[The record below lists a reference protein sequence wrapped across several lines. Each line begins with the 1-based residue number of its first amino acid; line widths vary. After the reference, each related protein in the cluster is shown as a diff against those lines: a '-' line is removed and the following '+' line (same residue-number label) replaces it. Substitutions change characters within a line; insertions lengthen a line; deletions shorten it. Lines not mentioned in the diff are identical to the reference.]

1 MTAITS
7 GAGRMPA
14 GLATTRAGLHQVAE
28 HILAAALHAET
39 GEITLIPSP
48 GGFRTPP
55 FGTDRRF
62 LAVNGAELV
71 VGSTGNSRRTAL
83 TTLRA
88 VAEFAGITP
97 GPPAEVYRPATP
109 LDLDEPLTIDP
120 AAARVLADWYQL
132 GQQALRGFAA
142 EITEDQPTA
151 AVLWPE
157 HFDLGI
163 TAGPINYGVSP
174 GDTQVADPY
183 LYVGPHDGPP
193 SGDPAFWNAPF
204 GAVRTI
210 DQIGA
215 AADAAAFFRDG
226 RAKVLARAAAIP

>member
-1 MTAITS
+1 MTVITS
-7 GAGRMPA
+7 GAGRIPA
-14 GLATTRAGLHQVAE
+14 RLAATRTGLHQVAE

-39 GEITLIPSP
+39 GEIALMPSP

-55 FGTDRRF
+55 FGQDRKF
-62 LAVNGAELV
+62 LAVDGTELV
-71 VGSTGNSRRTAL
+71 AGGMGSSRRTAL

-88 VAEFAGITP
+88 AAEFARITP
-97 GPPAEVYRPATP
+97 GAPAEVYRPATP
-109 LDLDEPLTIDP
+109 LDLDERLTIDP

-132 GQQALRGFAA
+132 GEQALRGFAA
-142 EITEDQPTA
+142 DIPDDQPTA

-163 TAGPINYGVSP
+163 TAGAVNYGASP

-193 SGDPAFWNAPF
+193 PGDPAFWNAPY

-226 RAKVLARAAAIP
+226 RARVLARATATP

>member
-14 GLATTRAGLHQVAE
+14 RLAATRAGLHQVAE

-39 GEITLIPSP
+39 GEIALMPSP

-55 FGTDRRF
+55 FGRDRRF
-62 LAVNGAELV
+62 LAVDGTELV
-71 VGSTGNSRRTAL
+71 VGGTGGSRRAAL

-88 VAEFAGITP
+88 AAEFAGITP
-97 GPPAEVYRPATP
+97 GAPSEVYRPATP
-109 LDLDEPLTIDP
+109 FGLDEPLAIDP

-132 GQQALRGFAA
+132 GEQALRGFAT
-142 EITEDQPTA
+142 EIAGDQPTA

-163 TAGPINYGVSP
+163 TAGAVNYGASP

-193 SGDPAFWNAPF
+193 PGDPAFWNAPF

-226 RAKVLARAAAIP
+226 RARVLARATATP